1 MEAVMHLKLVATSL
15 LAIGLASSAFAQS
28 NPAPAG
34 STMDKN
40 HGAAT
45 STTKPLKMKKVDKST
60 TGSTT
65 QNVNKENCKSIKG
78 KNSLQTQGGNS
89 NTENAEDTCAD
100 NNN

>member
-1 MEAVMHLKLVATSL
+1 MFLKSIATTF

-40 HGAAT
+40 HGD
-45 STTKPLKMKKVDKST
+45 TTTTNNGMKMKKVDKTT

-65 QNVNKENCKSIKG
+65 HNFNKENCKSVTGKG
-78 KNSLQTQGGNS
+78 SLQTQGGIS
-89 NTENAEDTCAD
+89 NTQNAEDTCAD

>member
-1 MEAVMHLKLVATSL
+1 MSVKIIATSL
-15 LAIGLASSAFAQS
+15 LAIGLATSVFAQS

-40 HGAAT
+40 HGDAS
-45 STTKPLKMKKVDKST
+45 STTNGMKMKKVDKST

-65 QNVNKENCKSIKG
+65 QNFNKENCKSVAGKG
-78 KNSLQTQGGNS
+78 SLQTQGGNS
-89 NTENAEDTCAD
+89 NTQNAEDTCAD